1 MKPSGILPSAFRPW
15 IPFAA
20 LFVILVLIL
29 PRSPKF
35 GYEYKKGSEW
45 KYETL
50 YSQFDFPVFKTE
62 EQIQEERSRS
72 GAGVVPYYKYS
83 EDIVSRNLKAAE
95 SLQMGQYASL
105 KSPVIAL
112 LREIYVQGIVSD
124 EGVRLDRN
132 VEDPSG
138 AVLYIQKDKRAT
150 KYPVTE
156 VYKQSDAKSKLVSD
170 LSRTHGS
177 YNLDSIFRACGVYD
191 LIVPNLLYDKQTTE
205 LVHAESVSEI
215 SPTRG
220 FVNAGQ
226 LIVSSGEIVTAE
238 IAQMLDSYKREYEAN
253 MGYAGPKALFWLG
266 NILLSLVLVLILYL
280 AIFFTNRTAFRETN
294 KLLYILLVFLI
305 ATIGAIV
312 VSHAGPKFL
321 YMVPFTLSA
330 LWLQAFFKN
339 KLIITVYIVSL
350 LPLLLFTESG
360 VVLFTMFLVGGF
372 VAIFSFRFFNVG
384 WKQFVTAGF
393 TFLAL
398 VLTYFAFRLIDAVSG
413 NVFQVISYLA
423 VGSLVTVL
431 GYAMVSLFEKMFN
444 LVSTSS
450 LIELGDSGNPM
461 LQDFESKAPGSFQH
475 SLQVMTMAESVA
487 RAIGADALIV
497 RAGSLYHDIGKMN
510 NPQCFIEN
518 ESLINVEDGQGYHS
532 GLTPKQSAQDI
543 IRHVNDGLAIAERL
557 KLPQFIKDF
566 ILTHH
571 GTTCT
576 SYFYNKYLNDG
587 GDQNDTA
594 EFFYPGKRPVTKEQI
609 IVMLCDT
616 VEAASRTLK
625 SSTAETFS
633 NFVDGVVASKMKD
646 GQFDE
651 SDISLKELSLVKEAL
666 KTYLVNLY
674 HERVVYPKR
683 KGKSVH

>member
-1 MKPSGILPSAFRPW
+1 
-15 IPFAA
+15 
-20 LFVILVLIL
+20 
-29 PRSPKF
+29 
-35 GYEYKKGSEW
+35 
-45 KYETL
+45 
-50 YSQFDFPVFKTE
+50 
-62 EQIQEERSRS
+62 
-72 GAGVVPYYKYS
+72 
-83 EDIVSRNLKAAE
+83 
-95 SLQMGQYASL
+95 
-105 KSPVIAL
+105 
-112 LREIYVQGIVSD
+112 
-124 EGVRLDRN
+124 
-132 VEDPSG
+132 
-138 AVLYIQKDKRAT
+138 
-150 KYPVTE
+150 
-156 VYKQSDAKSKLVSD
+156 
-170 LSRTHGS
+170 
-177 YNLDSIFRACGVYD
+177 
-191 LIVPNLLYDKQTTE
+191 
-205 LVHAESVSEI
+205 
-215 SPTRG
+215 
-220 FVNAGQ
+220 
-226 LIVSSGEIVTAE
+226 
-238 IAQMLDSYKREYEAN
+238 
-253 MGYAGPKALFWLG
+253 
-266 NILLSLVLVLILYL
+266 
-280 AIFFTNRTAFRETN
+280 
-294 KLLYILLVFLI
+294 
-305 ATIGAIV
+305 
-312 VSHAGPKFL
+312 
-321 YMVPFTLSA
+321 
-330 LWLQAFFKN
+330 
-339 KLIITVYIVSL
+339 
-350 LPLLLFTESG
+350 
-360 VVLFTMFLVGGF
+360 
-372 VAIFSFRFFNVG
+372 
-384 WKQFVTAGF
+384 
-393 TFLAL
+393 
-398 VLTYFAFRLIDAVSG
+398 
-413 NVFQVISYLA
+413 
-423 VGSLVTVL
+423 
-431 GYAMVSLFEKMFN
+431 
-444 LVSTSS
+444 
-450 LIELGDSGNPM
+450 
-461 LQDFESKAPGSFQH
+461 
-475 SLQVMTMAESVA
+475 MTMAESVA